1 MSANRVRDIDF
12 WRGAVLIAILID
24 HIPGNPLE
32 NWTPRNFGLSDS
44 AEAFVFLSGLSV
56 GLIYLPRAFKY
67 GLEPVAGGCLKR
79 ALKLYGVH
87 IALTVAALV
96 VFGAAYWASG
106 VPDLIQAH
114 GRAFVFGSP
123 GNGLLG
129 LALLS
134 HQLGYFNILPLY
146 IVLMLWAPVAVALA
160 LRGPLLA
167 LTVSIGLY
175 AAARAF
181 GLNLPNWPEP
191 GGWFFN
197 PIAWQLV
204 FTLGVVAAILWRD
217 GFPRPAPWLVVLSAV
232 TVAGAALIVTNEG
245 GLAPGLRDTA
255 TAHLDVAKQ
264 DLGLARLLHFVALAY
279 LIATAT
285 VFGRFIAPVV
295 RGAFGNAVQSLGRN
309 SLSVF
314 AAGSFLSACGQA
326 VLAAASPHTS
336 AGVERVLGLA
346 YTVASIIILF
356 AVAYWIECRKAQ
368 RQRRR
373 RTASTFARLAGAVCI
388 LFALS
393 AAHAEEGSCPSETA
407 AFEPNGAP
415 AAFAK
420 VRVGLPNDILAIGS
434 SSTEGIGAS
443 SPANTYPARL
453 EAELEKQTGAD
464 FDVKNAGVGGE
475 LAAKTLNRLKGAL
488 KSGWA
493 RLVIW
498 QVGTNDAIVGVD
510 ETLFRATVQA
520 GIAAAHAAG
529 VPMMLVGPQFTLKTP
544 DPVRYERFVKMVDD
558 IGAADHVPVLS
569 RYALMKSWSAK
580 GAKAVSLLLSGDGL
594 HMSDLGYRC
603 LAHALAEAL
612 EGATEAKL

>member
-1 MSANRVRDIDF
+1 MATQNGDSVRAIAESSSLGTDQAMAPFLRRGIEMSANRVRDIDF

-44 AEAFVFLSGLSV
+44 AEAFVFLSGLAV

-87 IALTVAALV
+87 IALTLAALV

-160 LRGPLLA
+160 LRSPLLA

-181 GLNLPNWPEP
+181 DLNLPNWPEA

-204 FTLGVVAAILWRD
+204 FTLGVVSAILWRD
-217 GFPRPAPWLVVLSAV
+217 GLPRPAPWLLVLSGL

-245 GLAPGLRDTA
+245 GLAPGL
-255 TAHLDVAKQ
+255 L
-264 DLGLARLLHFVALAY
+264 
-279 LIATAT
+279 ATAT

-314 AAGSFLSACGQA
+314 ATGSFLSACSQA
-326 VLAAASPHTS
+326 ALAAASPHAS
-336 AGVERVLGLA
+336 AGVERFVGLA
-346 YTVASIIILF
+346 YTVVSIIALF
-356 AVAYWIECRKAQ
+356 AVARWIECRKAH
-368 RQRRR
+368 
-373 RTASTFARLAGAVCI
+373 ANPAI
-388 LFALS
+388 
-393 AAHAEEGSCPSETA
+393 AAAQ
-407 AFEPNGAP
+407 
-415 AAFAK
+415 
-420 VRVGLPNDILAIGS
+420 
-434 SSTEGIGAS
+434 
-443 SPANTYPARL
+443 PARL
-453 EAELEKQTGAD
+453 RVWRG
-464 FDVKNAGVGGE
+464 
-475 LAAKTLNRLKGAL
+475 
-488 KSGWA
+488 
-493 RLVIW
+493 
-498 QVGTNDAIVGVD
+498 
-510 ETLFRATVQA
+510 
-520 GIAAAHAAG
+520 
-529 VPMMLVGPQFTLKTP
+529 
-544 DPVRYERFVKMVDD
+544 
-558 IGAADHVPVLS
+558 LS
-569 RYALMKSWSAK
+569 ASS
-580 GAKAVSLLLSGDGL
+580 SP
-594 HMSDLGYRC
+594 
-603 LAHALAEAL
+603 
-612 EGATEAKL
+612 

>member
-1 MSANRVRDIDF
+1 MNATRIRDIDF

-56 GLIYLPRAFKY
+56 GLIYMPRAHKF

-87 IALTVAALV
+87 IALTLAALV
-96 VFGAAYWASG
+96 VFGAAYWLSG
-106 VPDLIQAH
+106 VPDLILAH
-114 GRAFVFGSP
+114 GRSFVFGSP

-146 IVLMLWAPVAVALA
+146 VVLMLWAPVALALA

-167 LTVSIGLY
+167 LIVSVALY
-175 AAARAF
+175 AAARTF

-204 FTLGVVAAILWRD
+204 FTLGLVSAILWRD
-217 GFPRPAPWLVVLSAV
+217 GFPRPAPWLVGLCAV
-232 TVAGAALIVTNEG
+232 TVVGAALIVTNEG

-264 DLGLARLLHFVALAY
+264 DLGVARLIHFVALAY

-295 RGAFGNAVQSLGRN
+295 RGAFGKAVQSLGRN

-326 VLAAASPHTS
+326 ALAAVSPHAS
-336 AGVERVLGLA
+336 AGIERFAGLA
-346 YTVASIIILF
+346 YTVASIVALF
-356 AVAYWIECRKAQ
+356 AVAYWIECRKA
-368 RQRRR
+368 RHI
-373 RTASTFARLAGAVCI
+373 A
-388 LFALS
+388 
-393 AAHAEEGSCPSETA
+393 
-407 AFEPNGAP
+407 
-415 AAFAK
+415 
-420 VRVGLPNDILAIGS
+420 
-434 SSTEGIGAS
+434 AS
-443 SPANTYPARL
+443 SATRPARL
-453 EAELEKQTGAD
+453 GAWR
-464 FDVKNAGVGGE
+464 G
-475 LAAKTLNRLKGAL
+475 
-488 KSGWA
+488 
-493 RLVIW
+493 
-498 QVGTNDAIVGVD
+498 
-510 ETLFRATVQA
+510 
-520 GIAAAHAAG
+520 
-529 VPMMLVGPQFTLKTP
+529 
-544 DPVRYERFVKMVDD
+544 
-558 IGAADHVPVLS
+558 LS
-569 RYALMKSWSAK
+569 ASYSP
-580 GAKAVSLLLSGDGL
+580 
-594 HMSDLGYRC
+594 
-603 LAHALAEAL
+603 
-612 EGATEAKL
+612 